1 MTTPT
6 TLHLSATATAL
17 LARGNRPGHG
27 QSDRANGIL
36 ARFQVLIESVG
47 PRIRA
52 DFPAADIKQLGKLYL
67 DRGSAGPWLR
77 AWAAPVSSDPLATRI
92 LALPEIDVTVLEE
105 IVAEKFA
112 APVKAIEVKPAD
124 IEGIRMRVGLTQT
137 EAAGLVGI
145 SERSWRGYE
154 AGKVSMPFELWDA
167 FLAEIEGVKSTAR
180 EEWRSGPRKR

>member
-6 TLHLSATATAL
+6 TLFLSAVATAL

-36 ARFQVLIESVG
+36 ARYQALIESAR

-52 DFPAADIKQLGKLYL
+52 EFPADDVKQLGKVYL
-67 DRGSAGPWLR
+67 DRGNAGPWLR
-77 AWAAPVSSDPLATRI
+77 AWAVTVPKDPLSTRI
-92 LALPEIDVTVLEE
+92 QVLSDADVTVLEE
-105 IVAEKFA
+105 LVAEKFS
-112 APVKAIEVKPAD
+112 APVIEIEIKPAAIELL
-124 IEGIRMRVGLTQT
+124 RLRVGLTQA
-137 EAAGLVGI
+137 ESAAMVGI

-154 AGKVSMPFELWDA
+154 GGKVSIPFEVWDT
-167 FLAEIEGVKSTAR
+167 FLTEIEGVKSTER